1 MEHIAVVA
9 ELYQHES
16 KAECARIVEGMKV
29 ACAREQ
35 GAQVGIIYLIKDRT
49 IPITTSGKIARRW
62 CKRSYD
68 EGKFDTIFEWKEQDL
83 QGESTNE
90 ITDDSVQCVIQEEI
104 DDDELMQC
112 LLDDIAKIGNYD
124 IEVMENKLIK

>member
-1 MEHIAVVA
+1 M
-9 ELYQHES
+9 
-16 KAECARIVEGMKV
+16 KA
-29 ACAREQ
+29 ACAKEQ

-68 EGKFDTIFEWKEQDL
+68 EGKFNTIFEWKEQDL
-83 QGESTNE
+83 QVEKTNE
-90 ITDDSVQCVIQEEI
+90 ITDDRVQRVIQEEI
-104 DDDELMQC
+104 DDEELLQC

-124 IEVMENKLIK
+124 IKVMIITK